1 MRTTEDII
9 HILCE
14 FASDLPGM
22 ATPDISD
29 NYKSNVGEAIHEAVS
44 LLRTHA
50 LRIDHPLAID

>member
-9 HILCE
+9 YLLCE
-14 FASDLPGM
+14 FASDLPAM
-22 ATPDISD
+22 TTSDISD
-29 NYKSNVGEAIHEAVS
+29 SYKSNVGEAIQEAVS

>member
-9 HILCE
+9 YLLGE
-14 FASDLPGM
+14 FANDLPGM

-29 NYKSNVGEAIHEAVS
+29 SYKRNVTEAIQEAVS